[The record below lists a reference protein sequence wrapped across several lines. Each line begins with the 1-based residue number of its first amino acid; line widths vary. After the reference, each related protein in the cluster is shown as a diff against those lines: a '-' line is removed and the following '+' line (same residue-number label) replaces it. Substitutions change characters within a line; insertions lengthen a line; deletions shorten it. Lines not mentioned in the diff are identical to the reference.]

1 MCIRDRL
8 FSSFGGLHGIF
19 NSNKHTRADGRK
31 TMRFLLYTKNY
42 KRQKAQRVVEILLPG
57 EEHNSWLSN
66 NKCSVYYT
74 YCIGYI

>member
-1 MCIRDRL
+1 
-8 FSSFGGLHGIF
+8 
-19 NSNKHTRADGRK
+19 
-31 TMRFLLYTKNY
+31 MRFLLYTKNY